1 MPASSS
7 SKLIQVISYA
17 INHYSTLPLVSRM
30 HLYDTLSKYMI
41 SQEYRISTLENKIL
55 MFQTKLESYEN
66 QNSDKKQTNITNHT
80 K

>member
-1 MPASSS
+1 MSASSS

-41 SQEYRISTLENKIL
+41 SQEDRISTLEIKL
-55 MFQTKLESYEN
+55 SHFQTKLESFEKK
-66 QNSDKKQTNITNHT
+66 NSNKKQTN
-80 K
+80 